1 MALTVIAY
9 FLVLRKFTFGGWF
22 YKKVIRPLSAA
33 SYGTYLMH
41 IMVLVV
47 LTEHLKGVLPTPIA
61 IVSIAVGSFAV
72 SSVVSIVIRK
82 IPFVGKWV
90 VG

>member
-1 MALTVIAY
+1 MTVIAY
-9 FLVLRKFTFGGWF
+9 FLILRKFTFDGWV
-22 YKKVIRPLSAA
+22 YEKVIRPLSAA

-47 LTEHLKGVLPTPIA
+47 LAEYLKGAAPTPIA
-61 IVSIAVGSFAV
+61 IAGIAAGSFAI
-72 SSVVSIVIRK
+72 SSIVSIFIRK
-82 IPFVGKWV
+82 IPKVGQLI